1 MTCPQRA
8 CAQPAPQL
16 AGASPAPCTC
26 RCWSSTAPSR
36 GHQAGAGEGAG
47 GAGTGRDLLVWH
59 PQPTSGS
66 GRGMPPARAGRG
78 LAGPWLAAVLLP
90 GSPGTSGS
98 GLLLLPH
105 PWPCPQTRPAASIAT
120 ATWLCLRRSSEMSGL
135 STGCSFCCWD
145 ENFLCCSGG
154 ARGAGGAP
162 CRAAPRGQWELCPRQ
177 LGSPR
182 PWQQDPVGPGVP
194 WWRICLSQP
203 FAPVSAHPG
212 AWLCVAAPRGQEDLP
227 AAACRQQDPSPPA
240 EGLGAKAEGLA
251 VGADTSPPPPSPSPP
266 APAPHAPPPFCA
278 LSGRMSPEQGGAAVK
293 QVPGLPG
300 TAGTLCEGT
309 AGTSLLPRTP
319 GCWPPAPSSRPHISR
334 GLWHWAVPASF
345 TVPRLAPR
353 RAMPPGAGL
362 RAAPCSPAPC
372 ERVAV
377 ASAATSPGV
386 HGMGHGGTWWR
397 CLVGRGRRSAAPA
410 RSGADGRNEEC
421 SAAGSLHQFTA
432 GLAGDPATER
442 SFHGNVHRPLR

>member
-1 MTCPQRA
+1 MQTSSVALEVHGGQGVLPA
-8 CAQPAPQL
+8 EQPP
-16 AGASPAPCTC
+16 GGSG
-26 RCWSSTAPSR
+26 SSAPSSW
-36 GHQAGAGEGAG
+36 GAPGPGCR
-47 GAGTGRDLLVWH
+47 TRSVLV
-59 PQPTSGS
+59 
-66 GRGMPPARAGRG
+66 GRGG
-78 LAGPWLAAVLLP
+78 
-90 GSPGTSGS
+90 GS
-98 GLLLLPH
+98 
-105 PWPCPQTRPAASIAT
+105 A
-120 ATWLCLRRSSEMSGL
+120 
-135 STGCSFCCWD
+135 F
-145 ENFLCCSGG
+145 F
-154 ARGAGGAP
+154 
-162 CRAAPRGQWELCPRQ
+162 
-177 LGSPR
+177 
-182 PWQQDPVGPGVP
+182 
-194 WWRICLSQP
+194 QP

-212 AWLCVAAPRGQEDLP
+212 ARLHVAAPRGQEHFP

-240 EGLGAKAEGLA
+240 AGPGTKAEGLA
-251 VGADTSPPPPSPSPP
+251 VGADTRPLPVSFPPCPSSPCT
-266 APAPHAPPPFCA
+266 PPFCA
-278 LSGRMSPEQGGAAVK
+278 LSGPEQGGAAIR

-300 TAGTLCEGT
+300 RAGTLCEGT
-309 AGTSLLPRTP
+309 AGTSLLPWTP